1 MLNACNDNWLN
12 TYNQIKAIC
21 ESRDIELV
29 LCTIPNVPSINN
41 TFKNEIIR
49 NSGYRYINFAKAVGA
64 EEVGSSWYTG
74 MLSGDNVHPS
84 ALGAQKLA
92 LRAIEDIPELAR

>member
-12 TYNQIKAIC
+12 TYNQIKAIY

-49 NSGYRYINFAKAVGA
+49 NSGYRYIDFAKAVGA

-92 LRAIEDIPELAR
+92 LRAIEDVPELAR